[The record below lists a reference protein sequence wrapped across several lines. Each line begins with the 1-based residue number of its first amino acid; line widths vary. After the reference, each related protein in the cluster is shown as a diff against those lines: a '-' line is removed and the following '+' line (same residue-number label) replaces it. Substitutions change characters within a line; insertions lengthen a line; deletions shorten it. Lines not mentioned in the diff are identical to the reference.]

1 MKRECRS
8 FECSVAGFLQ
18 EFVGYHRALGKRF
31 DSEEHALQ
39 MFDRYLLEQKVQQL
53 RDITPALLQAFLN
66 SRPRPIPK
74 SYNHL
79 LGVLRRW
86 CDWLVRQ
93 ELLSD
98 SPLRVRPR
106 RLTGTRT
113 PFLFNSTQVR
123 QLLAV
128 AGQLSDN
135 NFGRQRGLI
144 YSMIFSL
151 LYGLGL
157 RVGEVTRLRF
167 QEVDWDRRI
176 LTIRDTKF
184 AKSRLVPFGPKLAAK
199 LRDYR
204 RQRELLWGP
213 FSGSDPL
220 FSFDLEKTRTIHPAT
235 ISQTFHH
242 LWPRL
247 NIILP
252 HGVAPP
258 RLHCLRHSFAV
269 GTLLTWYRAGIN
281 PNERLIQLSTFMGHA
296 HPSSTAVYLTITA
309 DLFQEAN
316 RRFQQF
322 AAPLLTEVAL

>member
-1 MKRECRS
+1 MKRECRP
-8 FECSVAGFLQ
+8 FQCSVAGFLR
-18 EFVGYHRALGKRF
+18 EFIRYHRALGKRF
-31 DSEEHALQ
+31 DTEEHALQ

-53 RDITPALLQAFLN
+53 ADITPALLQAFLN
-66 SRPRPIPK
+66 SRSRPIPK

-86 CDWLVRQ
+86 CNWLVHH
-93 ELLSD
+93 EHLAD
-98 SPLRVRPR
+98 SPLRARPR

-113 PFLFNSTQVR
+113 PFLFNPIQVR
-123 QLLAV
+123 RLLAV

-144 YSMIFSL
+144 YSTIFAL

-167 QEVDWDRRI
+167 QEVDWDRCI
-176 LTIRDTKF
+176 LIIKDTKF
-184 AKSRLVPFGPKLAAK
+184 AKSRLVPFGPKVAAK

-204 RQRELLWGP
+204 QQRELLRGP
-213 FSGSDPL
+213 FIEPDPL
-220 FSFDLEKTRTIHPAT
+220 FSFDPEKTRTIHPGT

-247 NIILP
+247 DIILP
-252 HGVAPP
+252 DGVTPP

-269 GTLLTWYRAGIN
+269 GTLLAWYRAGIN
-281 PNERLIQLSTFMGHA
+281 PSERLVQLSTFMGHVN
-296 HPSSTAVYLTITA
+296 PSSTAVYLTITA

-316 RRFQQF
+316 LRFQRF
-322 AAPLLTEVAL
+322 AGPLLKEVAL

>member
-1 MKRECRS
+1 MRHPYGPFQSPVASS
-8 FECSVAGFLQ
+8 FEGFLR
-18 EFVGYHRALGKRF
+18 YHRALGKQF
-31 DSEEHALQ
+31 DTEEHALR
-39 MFDRYLLEQKVQQL
+39 MFDQYLFEQEVQRL
-53 RDITPALLQAFLN
+53 ADITPALVQDFLN
-66 SRPRPIPK
+66 SRRRPIPK

-86 CDWLVRQ
+86 CDWLVAQ
-93 ELLSD
+93 EQLLD

-106 RLTGTRT
+106 RLSVAQP
-113 PFLFNSTQVR
+113 PFLFNLVQAR
-123 QLLAV
+123 RLLA
-128 AGQLSDN
+128 AAAELPDN
-135 NFGRQRGLI
+135 NHARQRGLI
-144 YSMIFSL
+144 YCTIFTL

-167 QEVDWDRRI
+167 REVDWEHCI

-199 LRDYR
+199 LLDYR
-204 RQRELLWGP
+204 RQRELLRGP
-213 FSGSDPL
+213 FTESDPL
-220 FSFDLEKTRTIHPAT
+220 FSFDSEKIRKIHPGT

-247 NIILP
+247 NITLP
-252 HGVAPP
+252 DGVAPP

-269 GTLLTWYRAGIN
+269 GTLLSWYRAGIN
-281 PNERLIQLSTFMGHA
+281 PNERLLQLSTFMGHT

-316 RRFQQF
+316 RRFEHF
-322 AAPLLTEVAL
+322 VGPFLKEAVL